1 MNKSNLN
8 ISNIENYL
16 FTLFDNVVSNNT
28 FIGTLPNTI
37 DSSWTDMVLIDLA
50 FVNDLYAYGR
60 GIVNVFLYAKP
71 IGNGIKNVKTLFEM
85 ESKLNDVI
93 NGCDGTNMMI
103 TKIDTDADYDDLVK
117 WHFNVVRLNLT
128 II

>member
-1 MNKSNLN
+1 
-8 ISNIENYL
+8 
-16 FTLFDNVVSNNT
+16 VVSNNT
-28 FIGTLPNTI
+28 FIGTLPDTI
-37 DSSWTDMVLIDLA
+37 DASWTDMVLIDLA
-50 FVNDLYAYGR
+50 FINDLYAYGR

-103 TKIDTDADYDDLVK
+103 TKLDTDADYDDLVK

>member
-28 FIGTLPNTI
+28 FIGTLPYTI
-37 DSSWTDMVLIDLA
+37 DASWTDMVLIDLA
-50 FVNDLYAYGR
+50 FISDLYAYGR